1 MSFPRKRDSLSAQQD
16 SRFCGD
22 DSFSYARVRS
32 VIRALH
38 ALSALLSH
46 WRRKPLQLVALLG
59 GLTIATA
66 LWSGVQALNAQARTA
81 YDRAAQTLGGDAV
94 PSLALPGGAR
104 FDQQAFVDLRRAGWP
119 VSPVLEGRLRAGET
133 RVRIIGIEP
142 LTMPAEARMTGE
154 MSGPF
159 NGEMFE
165 GFMAPPWRAF
175 AAPETVEALRGEA
188 GLPPLVANGDM
199 APGLL
204 LMDIGAAQDVL
215 EAPGQI
221 TRLLLDPD
229 APPPAGSPG
238 DATDLPLERSTAE
251 AQGDLDRLTKS
262 FHLNLTA
269 FGLLAFLVGLFIV
282 YSAIALAFEQRLPI
296 LRTLRALGISARM
309 LTGVLLAELLSLSL
323 LGGIAGVVGGY
334 LIAAALMPDVAASLG
349 GLYGAEVPGTLSLE
363 PSWWLAGIAISVF
376 GAMGAAAYSLLKAYR
391 MPPLAAANRYAWR
404 AAQRGWLWAQGGLAI
419 VLLIA
424 AAGLMLF
431 AEGLVAGFAGLA
443 ALLLGAALLLPPALA
458 VILKAGQGMAR
469 GPLSQWFW
477 ADAQQQLSGLSLAL
491 MALLLALGA
500 NIGVGTMVNGFRDTF
515 TDWLD
520 RRLVADIYYA
530 ARNDAENAQ
539 IRAWLADRSD
549 VITVLQ
555 GVQAEAL
562 MDGLPILVAGYTDD
576 AVYRRSWPMIAIA
589 DGAFDRVARGE
600 AVFAS
605 EQLAARLDLS
615 VGDRIE
621 VAGWTVPVAGIYPDY
636 GNPKGQISAGIDTV
650 RDRFPGARRSETGLL
665 VAGGQ
670 TEKVIA
676 AMRERFGMEDNL
688 IDQGALKRYSRGV
701 FEDTFAVTAAL
712 NVLTMGVAGFAL
724 FMSLLTLSEM
734 RLPQLAPLW
743 AAGVTRRS
751 LAGLEL
757 LKTLAMALFTALLA
771 IPLGLAVAWCLV
783 AVVNVQAFGWRLP
796 FHLFPGQW
804 VALVGLALLTA
815 GLAALWPILSL
826 RTMPPVRL
834 VRVFTD
840 ER

>member
-1 MSFPRKRDSLSAQQD
+1 MT
-16 SRFCGD
+16 
-22 DSFSYARVRS
+22 
-32 VIRALH
+32 RALH
-38 ALSALLSH
+38 ALVALLSH

-66 LWSGVQALNAQARTA
+66 LWSGVQALNAQARSA
-81 YDRAAQTLGGDAV
+81 YDQAAQTLGGDAV
-94 PSLALPGGAR
+94 PSLTLPGGAR
-104 FDQQAFVDLRRAGWP
+104 FDEQAFVDLRRAGWP
-119 VSPVLEGRLRAGET
+119 VSPVLEGRLRIDDT
-133 RVRIIGIEP
+133 RIRVLGIEP
-142 LTMPAEARMTGE
+142 LTMPAKARMTGDAI
-154 MSGPF
+154 GP
-159 NGEMFE
+159 GDGALFE

-175 AAPETVEALRGEA
+175 AAPETIETLRGKP
-188 GLPPLVANGDM
+188 GLPPLVSRDDI

-204 LMDIGAAQDVL
+204 LMDIGAAQGVL
-215 EAPGQI
+215 EAPGEI
-221 TRLLLDPD
+221 TRLLIDPD
-229 APPPAGSPG
+229 APLPDTPLAG
-238 DATDLPLERSTAE
+238 ATALPLERGATG

-282 YSAIALAFEQRLPI
+282 YSAIALAFEQRLPM

-309 LTGVLLAELLSLSL
+309 LTGVLLAELLTLSL
-323 LGGIAGVVGGY
+323 LGGIAGVIGGY

-349 GLYGAEVPGTLSLE
+349 GLYGADVPGTLSLR

-376 GAMGAAAYSLLKAYR
+376 GAMGAAGYSLLKVYR
-391 MPPLAAANRYAWR
+391 MPPLAAASRHAWR
-404 AAQRGWLWAQGGLAI
+404 AAQHGWLRAQGGLAV
-419 VLLIA
+419 VLLLA
-424 AAGLMLF
+424 AASLMIF

-458 VILKAGQGMAR
+458 VILRAGQGAAR
-469 GPLSQWFW
+469 GPLTQWFW

-500 NIGVGTMVNGFRDTF
+500 NIGVGTMVDGFRDTF

-520 RRLVADIYYA
+520 RRLIADIYYD
-530 ARNDAENAQ
+530 ARSDDEDAQ
-539 IRAWLADRSD
+539 IREWLATRDD
-549 VITVLQ
+549 VVSVLQ
-555 GVQAEAL
+555 GVQAEARL
-562 MDGLPILVAGYTDD
+562 DGLPIIVAGYTD
-576 AVYRRSWPMIAIA
+576 AAAHRESWPMIDIA
-589 DGAFDRVARGE
+589 EGAFDRVVRGE

-605 EQLAARLDLS
+605 EQLATRMDLS
-615 VGDRIE
+615 VGDSVEI
-621 VAGWTVPVAGIYPDY
+621 AGWTARIAGIFPDY
-636 GNPKGQISAGIDTV
+636 GNPKGQISAGIATV
-650 RDRFPGARRSETGLL
+650 QSRFPGARRSGTGLI
-665 VAGGQ
+665 VAEGRIQ
-670 TEKVIA
+670 PVIA
-676 AMRERFGMEDNL
+676 AMRERFDMEDNL
-688 IDQGALKRYSRGV
+688 IDQAALKGYSRGV

-757 LKTLAMALFTALLA
+757 LKTLALALFTALLA

-796 FHLFPGQW
+796 FHLFPLQW
-804 VALVGLALLTA
+804 AALAGLALLTA
-815 GLAALWPILSL
+815 ALAALWPIYSL

>member
-1 MSFPRKRDSLSAQQD
+1 MT
-16 SRFCGD
+16 
-22 DSFSYARVRS
+22 
-32 VIRALH
+32 RALH
-38 ALSALLSH
+38 ALAALLSH

-81 YDRAAQTLGGDAV
+81 YDQAAQTLGGDAV
-94 PSLALPGGAR
+94 PSLTLPGGAQ

-119 VSPVLEGRLRAGET
+119 VSPVLEGRLRVGET
-133 RVRIIGIEP
+133 RVRILGIEP
-142 LTMPAEARMTGE
+142 LTMPAEATGPVDTT
-154 MSGPF
+154 SF
-159 NGEMFE
+159 D
-165 GFMAPPWRAF
+165 GFMAPPWKAF
-175 AAPETVEALRGEA
+175 AAPATVEALRDEP
-188 GLPPLVANGDM
+188 GLPPLVANDEI

-204 LMDIGAAQDVL
+204 LMDIGAAQTVL
-215 EAPGQI
+215 EAPGKI
-221 TRLLLDPD
+221 TRLLMDPD
-229 APPPAGSPG
+229 APTPTTPLTE
-238 DATDLPLERSTAE
+238 ATDLPLARSTTE

-282 YSAIALAFEQRLPI
+282 YSAIALAFEQRLPM

-309 LTGVLLAELLSLSL
+309 LTGVLLAELLTLSL
-323 LGGIAGVVGGY
+323 LGGIAGVIGGY

-349 GLYGAEVPGTLSLE
+349 GLYGADVPGTLSLE

-376 GAMGAAAYSLLKAYR
+376 GAMGAAGYSLLKAYR
-391 MPPLAAANRYAWR
+391 MPPLATASRHAWR
-404 AAQRGWLWAQGGLAI
+404 AAQHGWLWAQGGLAVI
-419 VLLIA
+419 LLTVA
-424 AAGLMLF
+424 AILMIF

-458 VILKAGQGMAR
+458 LILRAGQKTAR

-500 NIGVGTMVNGFRDTF
+500 NIGVGTMVDGFRDTF

-520 RRLVADIYYA
+520 RRLVADIYYD
-530 ARNDAENAQ
+530 ARSDDENAQ
-539 IRAWLADRSD
+539 IRDWLASRDD
-549 VITVLQ
+549 VVAMLQ
-555 GVQAEAL
+555 GVQAEAR

-576 AVYRRSWPMIAIA
+576 PVYRESWPMIAIA

-605 EQLAARLDLS
+605 EQLATRMDIA
-615 VGDRIE
+615 VGDRIDVEGWTTE
-621 VAGWTVPVAGIYPDY
+621 VAGIFPDY
-636 GNPKGQISAGIDTV
+636 GNPKGQISTGIATV
-650 RDRFPGARRSETGLL
+650 LDRFPGARRSGTGLR
-665 VAGGQ
+665 VAEGR
-670 TEKVIA
+670 TEAVIA
-676 AMRERFGMEDNL
+676 AMRDRFAMEDNL
-688 IDQGALKRYSRGV
+688 IDQQALKGYSRGV

-804 VALVGLALLTA
+804 AALVGLALLTA

>member
-1 MSFPRKRDSLSAQQD
+1 MT
-16 SRFCGD
+16 
-22 DSFSYARVRS
+22 
-32 VIRALH
+32 RALH
-38 ALSALLSH
+38 ALAALLSH

-81 YDRAAQTLGGDAV
+81 YDQAAQTLGGDAV
-94 PSLALPGGAR
+94 PSLTLPGGAR

-119 VSPVLEGRLRAGET
+119 VSPVLEGRLRIDDT
-133 RVRIIGIEP
+133 RIRILGIEP
-142 LTMPAEARMTGE
+142 LTMPAKARMTGE
-154 MSGPF
+154 AIGP
-159 NGEMFE
+159 NDAAMFG

-175 AAPETVEALRGEA
+175 AAPETAEALQNEP
-188 GLPPLVANGDM
+188 GLPPLAPRADL

-204 LMDIGAAQDVL
+204 LMDIGAAQGLL
-215 EAPGQI
+215 EAPGVI
-221 TRLLLDPD
+221 TRLLIDPD
-229 APPPAGSPG
+229 APTPETSLAE
-238 DATDLPLERSTAE
+238 ATTLPLERSATE
-251 AQGDLDRLTKS
+251 AQGDLNRLTKS

-282 YSAIALAFEQRLPI
+282 YSAIALAFEQRLPM

-309 LTGVLLAELLSLSL
+309 LTGVLLAELLTLSL
-323 LGGIAGVVGGY
+323 LGGIAGVIGGY

-349 GLYGAEVPGTLSLE
+349 GLYGADVPGTLSLK

-376 GAMGAAAYSLLKAYR
+376 GAMGAAAYSLLKVHR
-391 MPPLAAANRYAWR
+391 MPPLAAASRHAWR
-404 AAQRGWLWAQGGLAI
+404 AAQHGWLWAQGGLAAI
-419 VLLIA
+419 LLLA
-424 AAGLMLF
+424 ATFLMVF

-458 VILKAGQGMAR
+458 MILRAGQGAAR
-469 GPLSQWFW
+469 GPLTQWFW

-500 NIGVGTMVNGFRDTF
+500 NIGVGTMVDGFRDTF

-520 RRLVADIYYA
+520 RRLVADIYYD
-530 ARNDAENAQ
+530 ARNDDEDAQ
-539 IRAWLADRSD
+539 IRDWLATRDD
-549 VITVLQ
+549 VVSLLR
-555 GVQAEAL
+555 GVQADAR
-562 MDGLPILVAGYTDD
+562 MDGLPIMVAGYTDD
-576 AVYRRSWPMIAIA
+576 AAYRESWPMIDIA
-589 DGAFDRVARGE
+589 EDAFDRVARGE

-605 EQLAARLDLS
+605 EQLATRMDLS
-615 VGDRIE
+615 VGDSVEI
-621 VAGWTVPVAGIYPDY
+621 ADWTAEIAGIFPDY
-636 GNPKGQISAGIDTV
+636 GNPKGQISAEIATV
-650 RDRFPGARRSETGLL
+650 LDRFPGAQRSGTGLI
-665 VAGGQ
+665 VDEGQ
-670 TEKVIA
+670 IGPVIA
-676 AMRERFGMEDNL
+676 TMRERFAMEDNL
-688 IDQGALKRYSRGV
+688 IDQAALKDYSKGV
-701 FEDTFAVTAAL
+701 FENTFAVTAAL

-757 LKTLAMALFTALLA
+757 LKTLALALFTAMLA

-796 FHLFPGQW
+796 FHLFPLQW
-804 VALVGLALLTA
+804 AALVGLALLTA
-815 GLAALWPILSL
+815 AMAALWPIYSL